1 MNQTHNTQH
10 LTQHLLAAID
20 LGSNSFH
27 LVVAKEELDEI
38 RILETRGEKVRLAS
52 GLDDEHHLSEEAQLR
67 GLECLKG
74 FASRVQ
80 GLPTHRVK
88 ILATNALRKAKNRN
102 EFIEQAETILGYPI
116 SVISGREEAR
126 LIYKGVSH
134 TCSDEGGKRFVVDIG
149 GGSTEFIIGQGFTP
163 LALESLHMGCISYT
177 QRFFPKGKLTKKAF
191 EQAILAAK
199 RELLNIRVQYR
210 SLGWSTCIGAS
221 GTVRA
226 IERVCSGLNTH
237 PHEGVFL
244 QCLYGMKQALI
255 DAGHI
260 DDFTAPQ
267 IKSNRKPTLAGG
279 LSILIAIFEELG
291 IDYMA
296 YSEGALR
303 EGALYEMISQKAH
316 KDVQERTLKA
326 MQERF
331 HVDLNQ
337 VERVTQT
344 AIALWSD
351 VKDQWSDSELP
362 AERWLTWSAKLHTIG
377 LAIAHNQFHKHGAY
391 IIKVAD
397 MLGFTRKT
405 QQVLSFLVRAHRRKF
420 PEDVLYELPKHTQV
434 TAKRLAVI
442 LRLAVLIHHAQ
453 EPSKLPKVHLS
464 INDINEVT
472 IHFDQ
477 ALIEHMPI
485 TYYDL
490 VSEQRHMSTVGIQ
503 LHFQIKETKSKK
515 NKI

>member
-1 MNQTHNTQH
+1 MNQSRNAQN
-10 LTQHLLAAID
+10 LLAAID

-27 LVVAKEELDEI
+27 LVVAKEDRDEI
-38 RILETRGEKVRLAS
+38 HILETRGEKVRLAS
-52 GLDDEHHLSEEAQLR
+52 GLDDQHRLSEEAQLR

-88 ILATNALRKAKNRN
+88 ILATNALRKAINRN
-102 EFIEQAETILGYPI
+102 EFIERAEGILGHPV

-134 TCSDEGGKRFVVDIG
+134 TCADEGGQRFVVDIG
-149 GGSTEFIIGQGFTP
+149 GGSTEFIIGTGFTP

-177 QRFFPKGKLTKKAF
+177 QRFFPKGKLTPKAF

-199 RELLNIRVQYR
+199 RELLNIRIQYR
-210 SLGWSTCIGAS
+210 SLGWNVCIGAS

-226 IERVCSGLNTH
+226 IERVCSGLNTQ
-237 PHEGVFL
+237 PHEGIFL
-244 QCLYGMKQALI
+244 QCLYGMKHALI
-255 DAGHI
+255 EAGHI
-260 DDFTAPQ
+260 DNFTAPL

-291 IDYMA
+291 IDYME

-303 EGALYEMISQKAH
+303 EGALYEMIGQKAH

-331 HVDLNQ
+331 RVDLNQ
-337 VERVTQT
+337 VEHVEQT

-351 VKDQWSDSELP
+351 IKDQWSDSELP
-362 AERWLTWSAKLHTIG
+362 AERWLIWSAKLHTIG
-377 LAIAHNQFHKHGAY
+377 IAIAHNQFHKHGAY

-420 PEDVLYELPKHTQV
+420 PEDVLSELPKHTQV

-453 EPSKLPKVHLS
+453 EPDQIPKVRLS
-464 INDINEVT
+464 INDLNEVT
-472 IHFDQ
+472 MHFDPI
-477 ALIEHMPI
+477 LIEEMPI
-485 TYYDL
+485 TYYDFL
-490 VSEQRHMSTVGIQ
+490 SEQRHLSTVGIQ
-503 LHFQIKETKSKK
+503 LHLKATKAKKYPITAPKK
-515 NKI
+515 N